1 MSIKIEYVFDPNG
14 NDIIYLRFNDEE
26 WIYWKR
32 EWVEAMTQ
40 MQTSGFE
47 SYYRTT
53 IRPSLSE
60 NEKALMESIDRQE
73 IPLAFDRLRNYFLR
87 Q

>member
-1 MSIKIEYVFDPNG
+1 MSIKIEFIFDPNG
-14 NDIIYLRFNDEE
+14 NDIIYLRFSDEE
-26 WIYWKR
+26 WVYWKR
-32 EWVEAMTQ
+32 EWVEAMVQ
-40 MQTSGFE
+40 MQTTEFE

-53 IRPSLSE
+53 IRPILDE
-60 NEKALMESIDRQE
+60 DKKVLLDSINRQE